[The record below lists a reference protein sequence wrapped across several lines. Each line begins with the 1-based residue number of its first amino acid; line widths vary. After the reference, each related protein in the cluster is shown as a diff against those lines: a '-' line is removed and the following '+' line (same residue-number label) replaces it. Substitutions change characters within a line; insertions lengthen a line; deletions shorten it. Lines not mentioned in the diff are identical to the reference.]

1 MKDVCAWYR
10 EHYGGFVLSTSS
22 TREVALIEFGA
33 LVDPY
38 PLVEYMVGGLRMVM
52 LKRFVLVK
60 GAVGNLEDLALNLNK
75 YKFQIPPPPF
85 PLHSCPASKVPTQEE
100 AGVHSIEEAR

>member
-38 PLVEYMVGGLRMVM
+38 P
-52 LKRFVLVK
+52 
-60 GAVGNLEDLALNLNK
+60 
-75 YKFQIPPPPF
+75 
-85 PLHSCPASKVPTQEE
+85 C
-100 AGVHSIEEAR
+100 GVHGWGFAHGNVEKMCPC